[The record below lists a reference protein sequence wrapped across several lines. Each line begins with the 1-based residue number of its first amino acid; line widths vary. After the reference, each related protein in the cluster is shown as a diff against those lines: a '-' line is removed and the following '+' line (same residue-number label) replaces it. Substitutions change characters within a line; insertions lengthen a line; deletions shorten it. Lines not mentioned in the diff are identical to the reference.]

1 MQKLTKFLYSQC
13 TVADLVLDIISQF
26 GKSPVITF
34 RHEYRVVAKSG
45 ITTFFFDYFAFYHSF
60 KEILLSVQY
69 QRNSGAELCFTVF
82 LSVQFVKKFMLA
94 EMAATASKD
103 SLQGLLDNSREVGN
117 QLSAQVKN
125 LLRDTTKMGNS
136 IRQYQSMLNVNMT
149 EQEKLNALLSQK
161 KNELNERERTI
172 NELQDMIK
180 AQNDKVQNLLSNVKD
195 ALLGFSTDELTV
207 REKDGKVYVAMSD
220 KLLFQSGSARLDKRG
235 EEALGKLAEVLNK
248 QTDID
253 VFIEGHTDNKPI
265 NTVQFKDN
273 WDLSVIRA
281 TSVVRILIKNYNV
294 NPLQIQPSGRGEYMP
309 IDDNETIEGRSKNRR
324 TEIIMA
330 PKLDKLF
337 QMLQSSEESK

>member
-1 MQKLTKFLYSQC
+1 MKKITLFTFLT
-13 TVADLVLDIISQF
+13 
-26 GKSPVITF
+26 
-34 RHEYRVVAKSG
+34 
-45 ITTFFFDYFAFYHSF
+45 
-60 KEILLSVQY
+60 ILLCTSCV
-69 QRNSGAELCFTVF
+69 TK
-82 LSVQFVKKFMLA
+82 KKFMLA
-94 EMAATASKD
+94 ELAATASKD
-103 SLQGLLDNSREVGN
+103 SLQGLLTDCRNTGN
-117 QLSAQVKN
+117 QMSVQIKN
-125 LLRDTTKMGNS
+125 LMRDTTKMGNS
-136 IRQYQSMLNVNMT
+136 IRQYQRMLNVNMT
-149 EQEKLNALLSQK
+149 EQEKLNALLNQK
-161 KNELNERERTI
+161 KNELNERECTI
-172 NELQDMIK
+172 NELQQMIN
-180 AQNDKVQNLLSNVKD
+180 AQNEKVRKLLSSVKD
-195 ALLGFSTDELTV
+195 ALLGFSSDELTV

-309 IDDNETIEGRSKNRR
+309 VDDNETAEGRSKNRR

-337 QMLQSSEESK
+337 QMLQSTEE

>member
-1 MQKLTKFLYSQC
+1 MKKIALFTFLTLLLC
-13 TVADLVLDIISQF
+13 TSCVT
-26 GKSPVITF
+26 K
-34 RHEYRVVAKSG
+34 
-45 ITTFFFDYFAFYHSF
+45 
-60 KEILLSVQY
+60 
-69 QRNSGAELCFTVF
+69 
-82 LSVQFVKKFMLA
+82 KKFMMT
-94 EMAATASKD
+94 EAARIASID
-103 SLQGLLDNSREVGN
+103 SLQSLLTDCRNTGD
-117 QLSAQVKN
+117 QPSAQIKK
-125 LLRDTTKMGNS
+125 LLRDTTQMGNS
-136 IRQYQSMLNVNMT
+136 IRQYQSMLSTNMT

-161 KNELNERERTI
+161 KNELSERERTI
-172 NELQDMIK
+172 NELQDMIN
-180 AQNDKVQNLLSNVKD
+180 AQNEKVKQLLNSVKD

-235 EEALGKLAEVLNK
+235 EEALGKLAEVLDK

-281 TSVVRILIKNYNV
+281 TSVVRILIKNYGV

-309 IDDNETIEGRSKNRR
+309 VDDNETAEGRSKNRR

-337 QMLQSSEESK
+337 QMLQTSEEVK

>member
-1 MQKLTKFLYSQC
+1 MKKITLFTFLT
-13 TVADLVLDIISQF
+13 
-26 GKSPVITF
+26 
-34 RHEYRVVAKSG
+34 
-45 ITTFFFDYFAFYHSF
+45 
-60 KEILLSVQY
+60 ILLCTSCVTK
-69 QRNSGAELCFTVF
+69 N
-82 LSVQFVKKFMLA
+82 KFMLA
-94 EMAATASKD
+94 ELAATASKD
-103 SLQGLLDNSREVGN
+103 SLQGLLTDCRNTGN
-117 QLSAQVKN
+117 QMSVQIKN
-125 LLRDTTKMGNS
+125 LMRDTTKMGNS

-149 EQEKLNALLSQK
+149 EQEKLNALLNQK

-172 NELQDMIK
+172 NELQQMIN
-180 AQNDKVQNLLSNVKD
+180 AQNEKVRKLLSSVKD
-195 ALLGFSTDELTV
+195 ALLGFSSDELTV

-309 IDDNETIEGRSKNRR
+309 VDDNETAEGRSKNRR

-337 QMLQSSEESK
+337 QMLQSTEE

>member
-1 MQKLTKFLYSQC
+1 MKKITLFTFLT
-13 TVADLVLDIISQF
+13 
-26 GKSPVITF
+26 
-34 RHEYRVVAKSG
+34 
-45 ITTFFFDYFAFYHSF
+45 
-60 KEILLSVQY
+60 ILLCTSCV
-69 QRNSGAELCFTVF
+69 TK
-82 LSVQFVKKFMLA
+82 KKFMLA
-94 EMAATASKD
+94 ELAATANKD
-103 SLQGLLDNSREVGN
+103 SLQGLLTDCRNTGN
-117 QLSAQVKN
+117 QMSVQIKN
-125 LLRDTTKMGNS
+125 LMRDTTKMGNS

-149 EQEKLNALLSQK
+149 EQEKLNALLNQK
-161 KNELNERERTI
+161 KNALNERERTI
-172 NELQDMIK
+172 NELQQMIN
-180 AQNDKVQNLLSNVKD
+180 AQNEKVRKLLSSVKD
-195 ALLGFSTDELTV
+195 ALLGFSSDELTV

-309 IDDNETIEGRSKNRR
+309 VDDNETAEGRSKNRR

-337 QMLQSSEESK
+337 QMLQSTEE

>member
-1 MQKLTKFLYSQC
+1 MKKITLFTFLT
-13 TVADLVLDIISQF
+13 
-26 GKSPVITF
+26 
-34 RHEYRVVAKSG
+34 
-45 ITTFFFDYFAFYHSF
+45 
-60 KEILLSVQY
+60 ILLCTSCV
-69 QRNSGAELCFTVF
+69 TK
-82 LSVQFVKKFMLA
+82 KKFMLA
-94 EMAATASKD
+94 ELAATASKD
-103 SLQGLLDNSREVGN
+103 SLQGLLTDCRNTGN
-117 QLSAQVKN
+117 QMSVQIKN
-125 LLRDTTKMGNS
+125 LMRDTTKMGNS
-136 IRQYQSMLNVNMT
+136 IRQYQSMLNLNMT
-149 EQEKLNALLSQK
+149 EQEKLNALLNQK

-172 NELQDMIK
+172 NELQQMIN
-180 AQNDKVQNLLSNVKD
+180 AQNEKVRKLLSSVKD
-195 ALLGFSTDELTV
+195 ALLGFSSDELTV

-309 IDDNETIEGRSKNRR
+309 VDDNETAEGRSKNRR

-337 QMLQSSEESK
+337 QMLQSTEE

>member
-1 MQKLTKFLYSQC
+1 MRKVLFIAVSALLMCTSCVTK
-13 TVADLVLDIISQF
+13 
-26 GKSPVITF
+26 
-34 RHEYRVVAKSG
+34 
-45 ITTFFFDYFAFYHSF
+45 
-60 KEILLSVQY
+60 
-69 QRNSGAELCFTVF
+69 
-82 LSVQFVKKFMLA
+82 KKFMLA
-94 EMAATASKD
+94 ELAATASKD
-103 SLQGLLDNSREVGN
+103 SLQGLLTDCRNTGN
-117 QLSAQVKN
+117 QMSVQIKN
-125 LLRDTTKMGNS
+125 LMRDTTKMGNS

-149 EQEKLNALLSQK
+149 EQEKLNALLNQK

-172 NELQDMIK
+172 NELQQMIN
-180 AQNDKVQNLLSNVKD
+180 AQNEKVRKLLSSVKD
-195 ALLGFSTDELTV
+195 ALLGFSSDELTV

-309 IDDNETIEGRSKNRR
+309 VDDNETAEGRSKNRR

-337 QMLQSSEESK
+337 QMLQSTEE

>member
-1 MQKLTKFLYSQC
+1 MKKITLFTFLT
-13 TVADLVLDIISQF
+13 
-26 GKSPVITF
+26 
-34 RHEYRVVAKSG
+34 
-45 ITTFFFDYFAFYHSF
+45 
-60 KEILLSVQY
+60 ILLCTSCV
-69 QRNSGAELCFTVF
+69 TK
-82 LSVQFVKKFMLA
+82 KKFMLA
-94 EMAATASKD
+94 ELAATANKD
-103 SLQGLLDNSREVGN
+103 SLQGLLTDCRNTGN
-117 QLSAQVKN
+117 QMSVQIKN
-125 LLRDTTKMGNS
+125 IMRDTTKMGNS

-149 EQEKLNALLSQK
+149 EQEKLNALLNQK
-161 KNELNERERTI
+161 KNELNERECTI
-172 NELQDMIK
+172 NELQQMIN
-180 AQNDKVQNLLSNVKD
+180 AQNEKVRKLLSSVKD
-195 ALLGFSTDELTV
+195 ALLGFSSDELTV

-309 IDDNETIEGRSKNRR
+309 VDDNETAEGRSKNRR

-337 QMLQSSEESK
+337 QMLQSTEE

>member
-1 MQKLTKFLYSQC
+1 MKKITLFTFLT
-13 TVADLVLDIISQF
+13 
-26 GKSPVITF
+26 
-34 RHEYRVVAKSG
+34 
-45 ITTFFFDYFAFYHSF
+45 
-60 KEILLSVQY
+60 ILLCTSCV
-69 QRNSGAELCFTVF
+69 TK
-82 LSVQFVKKFMLA
+82 KKFMLA
-94 EMAATASKD
+94 ELAATASKD
-103 SLQGLLDNSREVGN
+103 SLQGLLTDCRNTGN
-117 QLSAQVKN
+117 QMSVQIKN
-125 LLRDTTKMGNS
+125 LMRDTTKMGNS

-149 EQEKLNALLSQK
+149 EQEKLNALLNQK
-161 KNELNERERTI
+161 KNELNERECTI
-172 NELQDMIK
+172 NELQQMIN
-180 AQNDKVQNLLSNVKD
+180 AQNEKVRKLLSSVKD
-195 ALLGFSTDELTV
+195 ALLGFSSDELTV

-281 TSVVRILIKNYNV
+281 TSVIRILIKNYNV

-309 IDDNETIEGRSKNRR
+309 VDDNETAEGRSKNRR

-337 QMLQSSEESK
+337 QMLQSTEE

>member
-1 MQKLTKFLYSQC
+1 MQTITLFTFLT
-13 TVADLVLDIISQF
+13 
-26 GKSPVITF
+26 
-34 RHEYRVVAKSG
+34 
-45 ITTFFFDYFAFYHSF
+45 
-60 KEILLSVQY
+60 ILLCTSCV
-69 QRNSGAELCFTVF
+69 TK
-82 LSVQFVKKFMLA
+82 KKFMLA
-94 EMAATASKD
+94 ELAATASKD
-103 SLQGLLDNSREVGN
+103 SLQGLLTDCRNTGN
-117 QLSAQVKN
+117 QMSVQIKN
-125 LLRDTTKMGNS
+125 LMRDTTKMGNS

-149 EQEKLNALLSQK
+149 EQEKLNALLNQK

-172 NELQDMIK
+172 NELQQMIN
-180 AQNDKVQNLLSNVKD
+180 AQNEKVRKLLSSVKD
-195 ALLGFSTDELTV
+195 ALLGFSSDELTV

-309 IDDNETIEGRSKNRR
+309 VDDNETAEGRSKNRR

-337 QMLQSSEESK
+337 QMLQSTEE

>member
-1 MQKLTKFLYSQC
+1 MKKITLFTFLT
-13 TVADLVLDIISQF
+13 
-26 GKSPVITF
+26 
-34 RHEYRVVAKSG
+34 
-45 ITTFFFDYFAFYHSF
+45 
-60 KEILLSVQY
+60 ILLCTSCV
-69 QRNSGAELCFTVF
+69 TK
-82 LSVQFVKKFMLA
+82 KKFMLA
-94 EMAATASKD
+94 ELAATASKD
-103 SLQGLLDNSREVGN
+103 SLQGLLTDCRNTGN
-117 QLSAQVKN
+117 QMSVQIKN
-125 LLRDTTKMGNS
+125 LMRDTTKMGNS

-149 EQEKLNALLSQK
+149 EQEKLNALLNQK

-172 NELQDMIK
+172 NELQQMIN
-180 AQNDKVQNLLSNVKD
+180 AQNEKVRKLLSSVKD
-195 ALLGFSTDELTV
+195 ALLGFSSDELTV

-265 NTVQFKDN
+265 NTVQFKYN

-281 TSVVRILIKNYNV
+281 TSFVRILIKNYNV

-309 IDDNETIEGRSKNRR
+309 VDDNETAEGRSKNRR

-337 QMLQSSEESK
+337 QMLQSTEE

>member
-1 MQKLTKFLYSQC
+1 MKKITLFTFLT
-13 TVADLVLDIISQF
+13 
-26 GKSPVITF
+26 
-34 RHEYRVVAKSG
+34 
-45 ITTFFFDYFAFYHSF
+45 
-60 KEILLSVQY
+60 ILLCTSCV
-69 QRNSGAELCFTVF
+69 TK
-82 LSVQFVKKFMLA
+82 KKFMLA
-94 EMAATASKD
+94 ELAATASKD
-103 SLQGLLDNSREVGN
+103 SLQGLLTDCRNTGN
-117 QLSAQVKN
+117 QMSVQIKN
-125 LLRDTTKMGNS
+125 LMRDTTKMGNS

-149 EQEKLNALLSQK
+149 EQEKLNALLNQK

-172 NELQDMIK
+172 NELQQMIN
-180 AQNDKVQNLLSNVKD
+180 AQNEKVRKLLSSVKD
-195 ALLGFSTDELTV
+195 ALLGFSSDELTV

-220 KLLFQSGSARLDKRG
+220 KLLFQSGSAGLDKRG

-309 IDDNETIEGRSKNRR
+309 VDDNETAEGRSKNRR

-337 QMLQSSEESK
+337 QMLQSTEE

>member
-1 MQKLTKFLYSQC
+1 MMKITLFTFLT
-13 TVADLVLDIISQF
+13 
-26 GKSPVITF
+26 
-34 RHEYRVVAKSG
+34 
-45 ITTFFFDYFAFYHSF
+45 
-60 KEILLSVQY
+60 ILLCTSCV
-69 QRNSGAELCFTVF
+69 TK
-82 LSVQFVKKFMLA
+82 KKFMLA
-94 EMAATASKD
+94 ELAATASKD
-103 SLQGLLDNSREVGN
+103 SLQGLLTDCRNTGN
-117 QLSAQVKN
+117 QMSVQIKN
-125 LLRDTTKMGNS
+125 LMRDTTKMGNS

-149 EQEKLNALLSQK
+149 EQEKLNALLNQK
-161 KNELNERERTI
+161 KNELNERECTI
-172 NELQDMIK
+172 NELQQMIN
-180 AQNDKVQNLLSNVKD
+180 AQNEKVRKLLSSVKD
-195 ALLGFSTDELTV
+195 ALLGFSSDELTV

-309 IDDNETIEGRSKNRR
+309 VDDNETAEGRSKNRR

-337 QMLQSSEESK
+337 QMLQSTEE

>member
-1 MQKLTKFLYSQC
+1 MKKITLFTFLT
-13 TVADLVLDIISQF
+13 
-26 GKSPVITF
+26 
-34 RHEYRVVAKSG
+34 
-45 ITTFFFDYFAFYHSF
+45 
-60 KEILLSVQY
+60 ILLCTSCV
-69 QRNSGAELCFTVF
+69 TK
-82 LSVQFVKKFMLA
+82 KKFMLA
-94 EMAATASKD
+94 ELAATASKD
-103 SLQGLLDNSREVGN
+103 SLQGLLTDCRNTGN
-117 QLSAQVKN
+117 QMSVQIKN
-125 LLRDTTKMGNS
+125 LMRDTTKMGNS

-149 EQEKLNALLSQK
+149 EQEKLNALLNQK

-172 NELQDMIK
+172 NELQQMIN
-180 AQNDKVQNLLSNVKD
+180 AQNEKVRKLLSSVKD
-195 ALLGFSTDELTV
+195 ALLGFSSDELTV

-294 NPLQIQPSGRGEYMP
+294 NPLQIQPSGRGEYTP
-309 IDDNETIEGRSKNRR
+309 VDDNETAEGRSKNRR

-337 QMLQSSEESK
+337 QMLQSTEE

>member
-1 MQKLTKFLYSQC
+1 MKKITLFTFLT
-13 TVADLVLDIISQF
+13 
-26 GKSPVITF
+26 
-34 RHEYRVVAKSG
+34 
-45 ITTFFFDYFAFYHSF
+45 
-60 KEILLSVQY
+60 ILLCTSCV
-69 QRNSGAELCFTVF
+69 TK
-82 LSVQFVKKFMLA
+82 KKFMLA
-94 EMAATASKD
+94 ELAATASKD
-103 SLQGLLDNSREVGN
+103 SLQGLLTDCRNTGN
-117 QLSAQVKN
+117 QMSVQIKN
-125 LLRDTTKMGNS
+125 LMRDTTKMGNS

-149 EQEKLNALLSQK
+149 EQEKLNALLNQK

-172 NELQDMIK
+172 NESQQMIN
-180 AQNDKVQNLLSNVKD
+180 AQNEKVRKLLSSVKD
-195 ALLGFSTDELTV
+195 ALLGFSSDELTV

-309 IDDNETIEGRSKNRR
+309 VDDNETAEGRSKNRR

-337 QMLQSSEESK
+337 QMLQSTEE

>member
-1 MQKLTKFLYSQC
+1 MKKITLFTFLT
-13 TVADLVLDIISQF
+13 
-26 GKSPVITF
+26 
-34 RHEYRVVAKSG
+34 
-45 ITTFFFDYFAFYHSF
+45 
-60 KEILLSVQY
+60 ILLCTSCV
-69 QRNSGAELCFTVF
+69 TK
-82 LSVQFVKKFMLA
+82 KKFMLA
-94 EMAATASKD
+94 ELAATASKD
-103 SLQGLLDNSREVGN
+103 SLQGLLTDCRNTGN
-117 QLSAQVKN
+117 QMSVQIKN
-125 LLRDTTKMGNS
+125 LMRDTTKMGNS

-149 EQEKLNALLSQK
+149 EQEKLNALLS
-161 KNELNERERTI
+161 
-172 NELQDMIK
+172 
-180 AQNDKVQNLLSNVKD
+180 SVKD
-195 ALLGFSTDELTV
+195 ALLGFSSDELTV

-309 IDDNETIEGRSKNRR
+309 VDDNETAEGRSKNRR

-337 QMLQSSEESK
+337 QMLQSTEE

>member
-1 MQKLTKFLYSQC
+1 MKKIALFTFLTLLLC
-13 TVADLVLDIISQF
+13 TSCV
-26 GKSPVITF
+26 T
-34 RHEYRVVAKSG
+34 
-45 ITTFFFDYFAFYHSF
+45 
-60 KEILLSVQY
+60 
-69 QRNSGAELCFTVF
+69 N
-82 LSVQFVKKFMLA
+82 KKFMMT
-94 EMAATASKD
+94 EAARIASID
-103 SLQGLLDNSREVGN
+103 SLQSSLTDCRNTGD
-117 QLSAQVKN
+117 QLSAQIKK
-125 LLRDTTKMGNS
+125 LLRDTTQMGNS
-136 IRQYQSMLNVNMT
+136 IRQYQSMLSTNMT

-161 KNELNERERTI
+161 KNELSERERTI
-172 NELQDMIK
+172 NELQDMIN
-180 AQNDKVQNLLSNVKD
+180 AQNEKVKQLLNSVKD

-281 TSVVRILIKNYNV
+281 TSVVRILIKNYGV

-309 IDDNETIEGRSKNRR
+309 VDDNETAEGRSKNRR

-337 QMLQSSEESK
+337 QMLQTSEEVK

>member
-1 MQKLTKFLYSQC
+1 MKKITLFTFLT
-13 TVADLVLDIISQF
+13 
-26 GKSPVITF
+26 
-34 RHEYRVVAKSG
+34 
-45 ITTFFFDYFAFYHSF
+45 
-60 KEILLSVQY
+60 ILLCTSCV
-69 QRNSGAELCFTVF
+69 TK
-82 LSVQFVKKFMLA
+82 KKFMLA
-94 EMAATASKD
+94 ELAATASKD
-103 SLQGLLDNSREVGN
+103 SLQGLLTDCRNTGN
-117 QLSAQVKN
+117 QMSVQIKN
-125 LLRDTTKMGNS
+125 LMRDTTKMGNS

-149 EQEKLNALLSQK
+149 EQEKLNALLNQK

-172 NELQDMIK
+172 NELQQMIN
-180 AQNDKVQNLLSNVKD
+180 AQNEKVRKLLSSVKD
-195 ALLGFSTDELTV
+195 ALLGFSSDELTV

-248 QTDID
+248 ETDID

-309 IDDNETIEGRSKNRR
+309 VDDNETAEGRSKNRR

-337 QMLQSSEESK
+337 QMLQSTEE

>member
-1 MQKLTKFLYSQC
+1 MKKITLFTFLT
-13 TVADLVLDIISQF
+13 
-26 GKSPVITF
+26 
-34 RHEYRVVAKSG
+34 
-45 ITTFFFDYFAFYHSF
+45 
-60 KEILLSVQY
+60 ILLCTSCV
-69 QRNSGAELCFTVF
+69 TK
-82 LSVQFVKKFMLA
+82 KKFMLA
-94 EMAATASKD
+94 ELAATASKD
-103 SLQGLLDNSREVGN
+103 SLQGLLTDCRNTGN
-117 QLSAQVKN
+117 QMSVQIKN
-125 LLRDTTKMGNS
+125 LMRDTTKMGNS

-149 EQEKLNALLSQK
+149 EQEKLNALLNQK

-172 NELQDMIK
+172 NELQQMIN
-180 AQNDKVQNLLSNVKD
+180 AQNEKVRKLLSSVKD
-195 ALLGFSTDELTV
+195 ALLGFSSDELTV

-309 IDDNETIEGRSKNRR
+309 VDDNETAEGRSKNRR
-324 TEIIMA
+324 TEIIMS

-337 QMLQSSEESK
+337 QMLQSTEE

>member
-1 MQKLTKFLYSQC
+1 
-13 TVADLVLDIISQF
+13 
-26 GKSPVITF
+26 
-34 RHEYRVVAKSG
+34 
-45 ITTFFFDYFAFYHSF
+45 
-60 KEILLSVQY
+60 
-69 QRNSGAELCFTVF
+69 
-82 LSVQFVKKFMLA
+82 MLA
-94 EMAATASKD
+94 ELAATAIKD
-103 SLQGLLDNSREVGN
+103 SLQGLLTDCRNTGN
-117 QLSAQVKN
+117 QMSVQIKN
-125 LLRDTTKMGNS
+125 LMRDTTKMGNS

-149 EQEKLNALLSQK
+149 EQEKLNALLNQK

-172 NELQDMIK
+172 NELQQMIN
-180 AQNDKVQNLLSNVKD
+180 AQNEKVRKLLSSVKD
-195 ALLGFSTDELTV
+195 ALLGFSSDELTV

-309 IDDNETIEGRSKNRR
+309 VDDNETAEGRSKNRR

-337 QMLQSSEESK
+337 QMLQSTEE

>member
-1 MQKLTKFLYSQC
+1 MKKITLFTFLT
-13 TVADLVLDIISQF
+13 
-26 GKSPVITF
+26 
-34 RHEYRVVAKSG
+34 
-45 ITTFFFDYFAFYHSF
+45 
-60 KEILLSVQY
+60 ILLCTSCV
-69 QRNSGAELCFTVF
+69 TK
-82 LSVQFVKKFMLA
+82 KKFMLA
-94 EMAATASKD
+94 ELAATASKD
-103 SLQGLLDNSREVGN
+103 SLQGLLTDCRNTGN
-117 QLSAQVKN
+117 QMSVQIKN
-125 LLRDTTKMGNS
+125 LMRDTTKMGNS

-149 EQEKLNALLSQK
+149 EQEKLNALLNQK

-172 NELQDMIK
+172 NELQQMIN
-180 AQNDKVQNLLSNVKD
+180 AQNEKVRKLLSSVKD
-195 ALLGFSTDELTV
+195 ALLGFSSDELTV

-309 IDDNETIEGRSKNRR
+309 VDDNETAEGKSKNRR

-337 QMLQSSEESK
+337 QMLQSTEE

>member
-1 MQKLTKFLYSQC
+1 MKKITLFTFLTIQLC
-13 TVADLVLDIISQF
+13 TSCVT
-26 GKSPVITF
+26 K
-34 RHEYRVVAKSG
+34 
-45 ITTFFFDYFAFYHSF
+45 
-60 KEILLSVQY
+60 
-69 QRNSGAELCFTVF
+69 
-82 LSVQFVKKFMLA
+82 KKFMLA
-94 EMAATASKD
+94 ELAATASKD
-103 SLQGLLDNSREVGN
+103 SLQGLLTDCRNTGN
-117 QLSAQVKN
+117 QMSVQIKN
-125 LLRDTTKMGNS
+125 LMRDTTKMGNS

-149 EQEKLNALLSQK
+149 EQEKLNALLNQK

-172 NELQDMIK
+172 NELQQMIN
-180 AQNDKVQNLLSNVKD
+180 AQNEKVRKLLSSVKD
-195 ALLGFSTDELTV
+195 ALLGFSSDELTV

-309 IDDNETIEGRSKNRR
+309 VDDNETAEGRSKNRR

-337 QMLQSSEESK
+337 QMLQSTEE

>member
-1 MQKLTKFLYSQC
+1 MKKITLFTFLT
-13 TVADLVLDIISQF
+13 
-26 GKSPVITF
+26 
-34 RHEYRVVAKSG
+34 
-45 ITTFFFDYFAFYHSF
+45 
-60 KEILLSVQY
+60 ILLCTSCV
-69 QRNSGAELCFTVF
+69 TK
-82 LSVQFVKKFMLA
+82 KKFMLA
-94 EMAATASKD
+94 ELAATASKD
-103 SLQGLLDNSREVGN
+103 SLQGLLTDCRNTGHQMSV
-117 QLSAQVKN
+117 QIKN
-125 LLRDTTKMGNS
+125 LMRDTTKMGNS

-149 EQEKLNALLSQK
+149 EQEKLNALLNQK

-172 NELQDMIK
+172 NELQQMIN
-180 AQNDKVQNLLSNVKD
+180 AQNEKVRKLLSSVKD
-195 ALLGFSTDELTV
+195 ALLGFSSDELTV

-309 IDDNETIEGRSKNRR
+309 VDDNETAEGRSKNRR

-337 QMLQSSEESK
+337 QMLQSTEE